1 MKPLFFNIPD
11 KKRDIIIDA
20 CIVEFGTCGYEKS
33 STDSII
39 KRAGIS
45 KGGLYEYISSKEE
58 LFLYVFEHA
67 YKKLYDY
74 IRDELARQN
83 LELPSDILERF
94 KTVSG
99 IAIDFY
105 IEHPAYIRLIAR
117 TYRLNDH
124 SLREKTQMIFMKQ
137 FNNIFGTINSGK
149 LRYSKSRLTDLLIW
163 LLAKTRDE
171 FIDELENT
179 IDLKKLKQKYKK
191 NWEFYLSV
199 LGTGIYK

>member
-11 KKRDIIIDA
+11 QKRDIIIDA

-74 IRDELARQN
+74 IRDELTRQN

-105 IEHPAYIRLIAR
+105 IDHPAYIRLIAR

-124 SLREKTQMIFMKQ
+124 NLREKTQMIFMKQ
-137 FNNIFGTINSGK
+137 FNNIFGTINSSR

-171 FIDELENT
+171 FIDDLENT
-179 IDLKKLKQKYKK
+179 SDLKKLKQKYKK
-191 NWEFYLSV
+191 NWDFYLSV
-199 LGTGIYK
+199 LETGIYK

>member
-11 KKRDIIIDA
+11 QKRDIIIDA

-67 YKKLYDY
+67 YKKLYDF
-74 IRDELARQN
+74 IRDELLRQN

-105 IEHPAYIRLIAR
+105 IAHPAYIRLIAR

-124 SLREKTQMIFMKQ
+124 NLREKTQKIFMNQ
-137 FNNIFGTINSGK
+137 FNNIFGSINSTQ
-149 LRYSKSRLTDLLIW
+149 LRYSKNRLTDLLIW

-171 FIDELENT
+171 FIDDLENT
-179 IDLKKLKQKYKK
+179 RDIKKLKQKYRK
-191 NWEFYLSV
+191 NWDFYLSV
-199 LGTGIYK
+199 LETGIYK